1 MPSIVN
7 LKFKGNKS
15 FVAFSNL
22 SDSES
27 LTKTW
32 KVCTKVASYLE
43 QGQRLENLSW
53 RLWHLQSLIVDT
65 DNAKSK
71 REFKKLS
78 RNMGDKLDRE
88 KGRSI
93 EELEAPDFKRNA
105 STDLIRQR
113 AVERERSR
121 EASQNAKPGT
131 IKRMQFTFSV
141 DQPSPAAPNNV
152 LSKPDLKPCLE
163 FKESHTSSARRG
175 RQATRSSNHNSVAG
189 DDSNNDQDSSP
200 PTIASRKRKHPSSAM
215 CELQPTLKFPS
226 LFSNDFGPSALLSAS
241 PTLATPMNYG
251 EDVTYSSSTT
261 HHALSIFRPTIELP
275 LDELLDSC
283 NEETP
288 SASSALDV
296 DTTANVMGDGDVVM
310 QDIAGAYVHTSTSTP
325 RADIYFYVQGD
336 SPPISRTGDTPTP
349 NACATSIPSANTST
363 ANSNATTATAI
374 NSNAGTGTHLTAHTN
389 VSAGTTHTKPG
400 PSTGTRGRP
409 SLTLRTSSHS
419 TRSSTGPSAT
429 ATGLS
434 GAGRSASSVGT
445 PGGGSVVGNG
455 ANGGANG
462 PVKAECSNCG
472 ATHTPLW
479 RRGLNDELNCNACG
493 LYCKLHKRPRPKTM
507 RSNHAERH
515 SNTSTSH
522 TSAHTSAL
530 TPTSNAHGRHSST
543 NARSGDNIGDGAH
556 GTGYTGAHGGSS
568 GGGRGNVSAG
578 TNGSA
583 QCYNCHTT
591 ATPLWRKDDE
601 GKTVCNACGL
611 YYKLHGSARPISMK
625 SDVIRKRSRHDAS
638 AAAAAAAARRSVTDI
653 HASQVSY
660 VNANHNDNRHRD
672 AGTPGSG
679 SSGEGMTSASA
690 SPGASRRASPSVDTL
705 DVSELTGGS
714 GLGGLGGGAGDRSPT
729 LAPDSTTQ
737 PAAYEF
743 GEDAV
748 VNVGVHDVHGVG
760 GGGTSG
766 SELMGALGGDNA
778 ISRYG
783 SVSNLNMSGLGG
795 MPMSMSSM
803 GLGIDGGGA
812 ANGITLGGMHIGGA
826 LGHAY
831 AGLFG
836 HHAYPGPY
844 HPDYLSSQFHLDAAL
859 PFAGVDEMDKEESPG
874 ATSTG
879 DGAGGNDGDGNGRA
893 DADEHRISKRRRM
906 STDSASEPPSSAVS
920 HSSYTESLTSTSTA
934 PTSAIS
940 GHSPQ
945 QSQASKPHGHGH
957 SQSVSAQG
965 QSLAQSMSTGIPQ
978 SQDQAENLSG
988 SHRQGHGHGH
998 SQSLSS
1004 PSHSSSLAH
1013 AHGHSHSLSHSGI
1026 SHLRPQSSLAAAHG
1040 PSSSSSLASHVHHA
1054 SPHFPSQAP
1063 SHHPLTSHHAFSSHS
1078 RRSSM
1083 DFPFFTPYGVFRG
1096 SVSNTFWH
1104 PPMVVAEPDRSPQP
1118 FIHPPMLLPDDWP
1131 TGGESGASSSNA
1143 ATGASPSILV
1153 SSGARSSSSNAGG
1166 GAAAAA
1172 GGFMY
1177 SAGFHPPMLLPE
1189 EENLFATYFH
1199 PPMLLP
1205 SEEGD
1210 VQQEGGDITLSSAAS
1225 QGENLQQRKDD
1236 GSRRDRQE

>member
-310 QDIAGAYVHTSTSTP
+310 QDIAGAYVHT
-325 RADIYFYVQGD
+325 
-336 SPPISRTGDTPTP
+336 
-349 NACATSIPSANTST
+349 T

-434 GAGRSASSVGT
+434 
-445 PGGGSVVGNG
+445 GGGSVVGNG

-530 TPTSNAHGRHSST
+530 TPTSNAHGRHT
-543 NARSGDNIGDGAH
+543 
-556 GTGYTGAHGGSS
+556 
-568 GGGRGNVSAG
+568 
-578 TNGSA
+578 

-625 SDVIRKRSRHDAS
+625 SDVIRKRSRHDA
-638 AAAAAAAARRSVTDI
+638 
-653 HASQVSY
+653 
-660 VNANHNDNRHRD
+660 
-672 AGTPGSG
+672 
-679 SSGEGMTSASA
+679 
-690 SPGASRRASPSVDTL
+690 RRASPSVDTL

-748 VNVGVHDVHGVG
+748 VNV
-760 GGGTSG
+760 
-766 SELMGALGGDNA
+766 
-778 ISRYG
+778 
-783 SVSNLNMSGLGG
+783 
-795 MPMSMSSM
+795 
-803 GLGIDGGGA
+803 GGA

-940 GHSPQ
+940 
-945 QSQASKPHGHGH
+945 
-957 SQSVSAQG
+957 
-965 QSLAQSMSTGIPQ
+965 
-978 SQDQAENLSG
+978 
-988 SHRQGHGHGH
+988 
-998 SQSLSS
+998 
-1004 PSHSSSLAH
+1004 
-1013 AHGHSHSLSHSGI
+1013 
-1026 SHLRPQSSLAAAHG
+1026 
-1040 PSSSSSLASHVHHA
+1040 
-1054 SPHFPSQAP
+1054 AP

-1118 FIHPPMLLPDDWP
+1118 
-1131 TGGESGASSSNA
+1131 
-1143 ATGASPSILV
+1143 
-1153 SSGARSSSSNAGG
+1153 
-1166 GAAAAA
+1166 
-1172 GGFMY
+1172 
-1177 SAGFHPPMLLPE
+1177 AGFHPPMLLPE